1 MERELKEVLRQYY
14 EAPVPKRKQEF
25 LRRIGAPRHRIGALL
40 LVQLRYI
47 PLPAWALS
55 FALFALMLLASRL
68 LPAYYAGC
76 TYALVPFLSVTT
88 VSVSMRSCRY
98 RMAELESTT
107 LFSLGSVI
115 MMRML
120 LLGIGNLG
128 MLVALTFFMEPQFLL
143 AEFLYILAPY
153 LLTASG
159 SLMIYRRYAQRDAN
173 YMGLA
178 FSGLV
183 AALELSAARGAS
195 FLYEERYVGA
205 WAAASA
211 LLLAQFFVQ
220 IRKSMRTME
229 EMVWN

>member
-1 MERELKEVLRQYY
+1 MNRRLKEQLKQYY
-14 EAPVPKRKQEF
+14 EAPAPERKREF
-25 LRRIGAPRHRIGALL
+25 LNRIRAPKQRIGAML

-47 PLPAWALS
+47 PLSAWMLS
-55 FALFALMLLASRL
+55 LALFALILSAGRM

-88 VSVSMRSCRY
+88 VSVSMRSCRC

-120 LLGIGNLG
+120 LLGIGNLI
-128 MLVALTFFMEPQFLL
+128 MLVVLTCFMEPEFFW

-153 LLTASG
+153 LLAGSG

-173 YMGLA
+173 YMCLA

-183 AALELSAARGAS
+183 AVLELWASRGTA
-195 FLYEERYVGA
+195 FMYEERYAGV
-205 WAAASA
+205 WALACM
-211 LLLAQFFVQ
+211 LLLALFLVQ
-220 IRKSMRTME
+220 VRKTMQAME